1 VLCCVVLCCVVLC
14 CVVLCCVVLCCVEL
28 LTNDEIRAEKDACAN
43 LVNFHVL
50 HLATMQQ
57 TCYVVD
63 AEYCFGERRHLLQNQ
78 E

>member
-1 VLCCVVLCCVVLC
+1 MCRNVTTRISLCRVV
-14 CVVLCCVVLCCVEL
+14 L
-28 LTNDEIRAEKDACAN
+28 LTNDEIRAEKYACAN

-78 E
+78 K